1 MTISSFSFRQ
11 AGLARTALLAVVAF
25 STAFFIPPTRALSAQ
40 DSALQHISLPL
51 SPIEKAEK
59 DGSSIHL
66 SLKDITKLALQNNLD
81 IAISDTNEALY
92 QQKLMQAYGPYD
104 PAISLALGVQSF
116 KQPNTNLSNQSTQGG
131 SNKTDYASWNLK
143 FTKNLP
149 SGGGIMA
156 TYNSSR
162 SDTNQAF
169 ALFSPQFN
177 ASATVQVIQPL
188 RRNFRIDQYRGT
200 IKLANLDL
208 EINDSQFRQKVLD
221 TIARIQAQY
230 WDLIGAIRDYEIRRE
245 SVKLAQ
251 ITIWNNKKKVE
262 YGTLAPIGITEAEA
276 DAASREVDLIAAE
289 ERVYNVEN
297 ALRALISNDRNAEIW
312 QKIIVPTDAPDFQEY
327 KVDLDQAIDAAL
339 KNRTELEQVAIKMKQ
354 ADIGYQ
360 FNKDQMKWQFDLVGS
375 FGVVGVSGPQSYI
388 TDPNTGEQTMVI
400 DPNLVGGIGN
410 AYKTLF
416 TGGFTNW
423 GVGFN
428 VQIPLRNR
436 SVEAQ
441 LGQIQVQKRQLLMNR
456 KQLEQGILVDVR
468 NAVQRIE
475 TNRKQVET
483 ARVARELAQKQ
494 LDGEEQRFQAGL
506 SENFRVLDRQRALSS
521 AQGIEL
527 QALIAYKKSIITLQW
542 VMNTLLEA
550 NEFEIAKTSAGNVPE
565 SK

>member
-1 MTISSFSFRQ
+1 MIFSPVSFR
-11 AGLARTALLAVVAF
+11 RTGMAERALTAIVSVSVAF
-25 STAFFIPPTRALSAQ
+25 FGAPTLGLRAQ

-59 DGSSIHL
+59 DGTAINL

-92 QQKLMQAYGPYD
+92 QKKLLQAYGPYD
-104 PAISLALGVQSF
+104 PAISLSLGVQSF
-116 KQPNTNLSNQSTQGG
+116 KQPNTNLTNQSTQGAF
-131 SNKTDYASWNLK
+131 NKTDYANWNFK
-143 FTKNLP
+143 FTQNFP
-149 SGGGIMA
+149 TGGGIMA
-156 TYNSSR
+156 TFNSSR

-177 ASATVQVIQPL
+177 ASATVQAIQPL
-188 RRNFRIDQYRGT
+188 RRNLRIDQYRGT
-200 IKLANLDL
+200 IRLANLDL
-208 EINDSQFRQKVLD
+208 EINDSQFRQKVTD
-221 TIARIQAQY
+221 TVAGIQSQY
-230 WDLIGAIRDYEIRRE
+230 WDLVGAIRDYDIRRE

-262 YGTLAPIGITEAEA
+262 FGTLAPIGITEAEA
-276 DAASREVDLIAAE
+276 DAASREVDLISAE
-289 ERVYNVEN
+289 ERIYNVEN

-312 QKIIVPTDAPDFQEY
+312 HKIIIPTDTPDFQEY
-327 KVDLDQAIDAAL
+327 RVDLDQAIDAAL
-339 KNRTELEQVAIKMKQ
+339 KNRTELEQVSIKMKQ

-360 FNKDQMKWQFDLVGS
+360 YNKDQMKWQVDLVGS
-375 FGVVGVSGPQSYI
+375 IGVVGVSGPQSYV
-388 TDPNTGEQTMVI
+388 TDPITGEQTIVI
-400 DPNLVGGIGN
+400 DPSLVGGVGN
-410 AYKTLF
+410 AYRTLL

-428 VQIPLRNR
+428 VLIPLRNR

-456 KQLEQGILVDVR
+456 KLLEQGILVDVR

-506 SENFRVLDRQRALSS
+506 SENFRVLDRQRALSA
-521 AQGIEL
+521 AQGVEL
-527 QALIAYKKSIITLQW
+527 QALIAYKKSIITLQH
-542 VMNTLLEA
+542 VMNTLLDA
-550 NEFEIAKTSAGNVPE
+550 NEFEIAKSSSNN
-565 SK
+565 K